1 MHVDGC
7 LWYKVLVARYSE
19 EDGRINEG
27 GSLGS
32 VWWKDLQSIQSC
44 VGSGVDNWFKD
55 KLIQVVGDGDNFF
68 FFFYG
73 CWRVIRC
80 VICSYVALI

>member
-1 MHVDGC
+1 MTHVDGC

-19 EDGRINEG
+19 EDGQINEG

-32 VWWKDLQSIQSC
+32 VWWKDLRSIQSC

-55 KLIQVVGDGDNFF
+55 KLIQVVGWHGGHIERIFRAGQRL
-68 FFFYG
+68 Y
-73 CWRVIRC
+73 
-80 VICSYVALI
+80 S